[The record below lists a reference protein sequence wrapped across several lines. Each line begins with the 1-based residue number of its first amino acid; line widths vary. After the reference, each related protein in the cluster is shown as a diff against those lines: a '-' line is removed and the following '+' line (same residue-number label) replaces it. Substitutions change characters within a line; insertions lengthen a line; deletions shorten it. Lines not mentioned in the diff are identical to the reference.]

1 MKNWEFLLLM
11 AVGMG
16 LLFYALNAFGM
27 LVSKSGTFLLGGA
40 MGTRDRFWGEYQR
53 MCGTI
58 SKNFRITSQYTVLTV
73 RLETCSGSARVEI
86 LGSNKAVLYAWHAC
100 GSLEKQV
107 DCRELRTCRVR
118 ITSEDFCGK
127 FDIFL
132 Q

>member
-1 MKNWEFLLLM
+1 MKNWAFLPLM

-16 LLFYALNAFGM
+16 LLFYTLNCFGM

-40 MGTRDRFWGEYQR
+40 MGSRDRFWGEYQR
-53 MCGTI
+53 MCGAV
-58 SKNFRITSQYTVLTV
+58 SKNFRISQKHSALTV
-73 RLETCSGSARVEI
+73 RMEVYSGGANVEI
-86 LGSNKAVLYAWHAC
+86 LGPNKEVLYSWYAC

-107 DCRELRTCRVR
+107 DCQGFRTCKVR

-127 FDIFL
+127 FDISL